1 MHLTPIDTTTYAHG
15 KPAKAALKGAVN
27 DDFAQILLDAK
38 ADDGA
43 DQTVQEEEVSAE
55 VLDPTVLDSPKQTR
69 HAVDD
74 AHQQLTQPKLSDPIV
89 VEPSASRPD
98 DVDAHTVAHNDTA
111 ALSYSYG
118 RPPVQ
123 PNEQSSYITQSS
135 SQNTTQASA
144 VQPQL
149 TSGNAFAPR
158 SKTTEPAA
166 TPPRPD
172 SAQGN
177 LNRIS
182 LSDDPTQSRTA
193 HPSMTRDNTFIATPP
208 PSNNA
213 TPALKNANASAVKDA
228 VAEIGDG
235 GDILMSESRNLIER
249 PSMPSPAP
257 TAAMTA
263 AVTDQTLA
271 QIRSQMA
278 IVTLSRDGTQTELRL
293 DPAELGRVRITLE
306 IVDGHVTAHMS
317 PDRPDVMDLLRRH
330 ADSLTAD
337 LLASGFDSAE
347 MTFSEGGDEQQTGQS
362 SPTTIDP
369 TADTAEIKLS
379 LPSDRLD
386 LRL

>member
-1 MHLTPIDTTTYAHG
+1 MHLTPIDTTPHAHE
-15 KPAKAALKGAVN
+15 KPAKAALKDAVN

-38 ADDGA
+38 ADEGA
-43 DQTVQEEEVSAE
+43 DQTAEEKEVSAE
-55 VLDPTVLDSPKQTR
+55 LLDPTALDSAKQTR
-69 HAVDD
+69 HAVED
-74 AHQQLTQPKLSDPIV
+74 AHQQPTQPKLSDRIV
-89 VEPSASRPD
+89 VEPSVSRPD
-98 DVDAHTVAHNDTA
+98 DVDPHTAAHNDSA

-123 PNEQSSYITQSS
+123 PTEQSSYITQSS
-135 SQNTTQASA
+135 SQNAAQACA
-144 VQPQL
+144 AQPQL
-149 TSGNAFAPR
+149 TSGTAFAPR
-158 SKTTEPAA
+158 SNATESVA

-172 SAQGN
+172 SAQGS
-177 LNRIS
+177 LNRTS
-182 LSDDPTQSRTA
+182 LSEDSTQPRTA
-193 HPSMTRDNTFIATPP
+193 HPSMTRDNTFIAMPP

-213 TPALKNANASAVKDA
+213 TPALKNANAGAVKDA

-257 TAAMTA
+257 ATAMTA
-263 AVTDQTLA
+263 AVTDHTLA
-271 QIRSQMA
+271 QIRGQMA

-347 MTFSEGGDEQQTGQS
+347 MTFSEGGDEQQAGQS